1 MCGYVYKKLNKIF
14 LKRDLE
20 NEKTEVNPTLV
31 CIKN

>member
-14 LKRDLE
+14 LKSDLE
-20 NEKTEVNPTLV
+20 NEKTELNLILI